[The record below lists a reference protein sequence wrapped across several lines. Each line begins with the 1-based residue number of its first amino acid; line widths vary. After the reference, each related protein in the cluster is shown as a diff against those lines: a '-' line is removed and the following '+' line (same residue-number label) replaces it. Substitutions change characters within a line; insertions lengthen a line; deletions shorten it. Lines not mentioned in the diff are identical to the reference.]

1 VKTQYGFH
9 IIKVLDRETAHTK
22 SFEEVRDSILQTTL
36 DQKVNTEA
44 SDISNQMA
52 AAVRQSDRQSLDD
65 LAKKFHLEV
74 GDAPAASMTDA
85 IMPLGNSPELHQT
98 LFSLRLGELSQPI
111 QIDSG
116 FVIITPKNVSPA
128 HQATLAEVHDQAL
141 ADYQHE
147 KSLDL
152 ARSRAEELSKRVRAG
167 EEFDKVASSLGLT
180 VKKSDPFA
188 RNGSIPDVG
197 TSRQLAVAFT
207 LPVGQTGSPIQSG
220 ENWVV
225 FRTLSHETP
234 DPADLA
240 KQASDLRQQLLQ
252 TKQNAAFEAFHTS
265 LVNRLTQEGKLSIN
279 TDAVD
284 RVTRSS

>member
-1 VKTQYGFH
+1 
-9 IIKVLDRETAHTK
+9 
-22 SFEEVRDSILQTTL
+22 
-36 DQKVNTEA
+36 
-44 SDISNQMA
+44 M
-52 AAVRQSDRQSLDD
+52 
-65 LAKKFHLEV
+65 
-74 GDAPAASMTDA
+74 
-85 IMPLGNSPELHQT
+85 
-98 LFSLRLGELSQPI
+98 
-111 QIDSG
+111 
-116 FVIITPKNVSPA
+116 IITPKNVSPA

-147 KSLDL
+147 KSIDL

-167 EEFDKVASSLGLT
+167 EDFDKVASSLGLT
-180 VKKSDPFA
+180 IKKSDPFA